1 MRGHALKPRGL
12 LGVPQELLDEILS
25 DLEHSDLVSFALV
38 SHACAALV
46 VPRHTQYRTIR
57 TRHQRHDE
65 WRHLSRRVDLTR
77 NIREVHICEPGN
89 KTASDRVPTTLV
101 ENCGAEASM
110 SEVQRENRRIRD
122 MCIALKHM
130 RRLHTF
136 TWTWNVTPAA
146 APTISP
152 VHENAVLE
160 VLSRKA
166 RLRHLGL
173 MGLFGMHA
181 SGILLDPNS
190 AGYPLWR
197 FSNLTSI
204 CLRGDA
210 WIKSTNAAHLKQML
224 ERCPNLE
231 YIEMPMEFSAL
242 SECTFPELRKL
253 NLYLQSGGMR
263 SIDPCFVRF
272 LNNHPSIEDLSWLPL
287 GPVYL
292 SPQTLPALRRLRT
305 NIHVVGLLES
315 RLLESLDVYQL
326 DPATLLGLGN
336 LPVTNIK
343 QLTLHEFG
351 DLETMRELA
360 ALFPNLVWLSMPS
373 RYGHFTV
380 EDWLDLLP
388 RFTQLQVFRGQ
399 GLWAAVTLN
408 MQKMHGV
415 ILQLVQACP
424 NLRQLDHSAYNHNR
438 LDSNRIT
445 IIREGFM
452 GENPPMSTISTALRN
467 FKEPTKEELNQI
479 FFSLPASGLVDGVV
493 GGGSEK
499 TSSTEVEKMEINA
512 VLSLGIQGE
521 EDAYAGKLYILAPY
535 LAFASIDRK
544 SVRFT
549 VPLSTIRRV
558 ERLNARAEIYALSLS
573 TWHGS
578 KIIVQL
584 TSLRPTADLFCSL
597 LRDALKIEL
606 QRGQMRA
613 VKGFVKTC
621 YSEALIASGSQL
633 AENEREDGSL
643 ISEEKDDAAPRDS
656 TYHGGLGLKYKFPG
670 DAKKLRE
677 TSKIKLWTQYLK
689 VHGRNLTL
697 LRYPQCTRLVQVGLP
712 NRLRG
717 EMWETL
723 SGSVFLRFSNP
734 GFYETLLERNKGR
747 NTTSTEDIEK
757 DLHRSLPEYA
767 GYQSEEGISAL
778 RRVLQAYS
786 FKNPELGYCQ
796 AMNILAAAIL
806 IYMSEEQAFWLLEV
820 LCDRLLPGYYA
831 PSMHGTLLDQ
841 RVFESLVQRCLPI
854 IHEHFHNVDVQL
866 SVASLP
872 WFLSL
877 YINSMPM
884 IFAFRIVDCFFCMG
898 PKVLF
903 QVGLAILKINGEKLL
918 QIQDDG
924 GFLNLMRDYFAS
936 LGDSAHPDSPDPRAR
951 AITRFQELLLVSF
964 REFSVITDDMILS
977 ERRRFRSEIIH
988 SIESFSKRSAIRNL
1002 KSLGRFSKEQAGLVY
1017 DALYKAMW
1025 IVPPPPDM
1033 PPPPS
1038 LVTTAEATE
1047 EKPETRIGLKTFQ
1060 FFMSEIATW
1069 ARDERIVS
1077 NGFQRRIDREIAEHE
1092 FIDRLFFFWDT
1103 SCRGA
1108 LSFQDLISGL
1118 DGVMFNDLMENIEW
1132 FFNIHD
1138 KNKDGYL
1145 TKDEVLTLS
1154 ETLLFIFRYEVGD
1167 AYLGAVS
1174 RFMTNAFEY
1183 GDALMPE
1190 PEGEPIIN
1198 EQGGETP
1205 PAMPTN
1211 QPYLNL
1217 ATFRMVVLAD
1227 EVLESFFETDLSG
1240 SFKLEPLPEMELPVS
1255 SGGLLGDIWSTIA
1268 TDNNKKMFHMVTD
1281 EIGKTIGKHQEHG
1294 RTQSPRIASDAR
1306 DAAFCEQDKFAEW
1319 GR

>member
-1 MRGHALKPRGL
+1 
-12 LGVPQELLDEILS
+12 
-25 DLEHSDLVSFALV
+25 
-38 SHACAALV
+38 
-46 VPRHTQYRTIR
+46 
-57 TRHQRHDE
+57 
-65 WRHLSRRVDLTR
+65 
-77 NIREVHICEPGN
+77 
-89 KTASDRVPTTLV
+89 
-101 ENCGAEASM
+101 
-110 SEVQRENRRIRD
+110 
-122 MCIALKHM
+122 
-130 RRLHTF
+130 
-136 TWTWNVTPAA
+136 
-146 APTISP
+146 
-152 VHENAVLE
+152 
-160 VLSRKA
+160 
-166 RLRHLGL
+166 
-173 MGLFGMHA
+173 
-181 SGILLDPNS
+181 
-190 AGYPLWR
+190 
-197 FSNLTSI
+197 
-204 CLRGDA
+204 
-210 WIKSTNAAHLKQML
+210 
-224 ERCPNLE
+224 
-231 YIEMPMEFSAL
+231 
-242 SECTFPELRKL
+242 
-253 NLYLQSGGMR
+253 
-263 SIDPCFVRF
+263 
-272 LNNHPSIEDLSWLPL
+272 
-287 GPVYL
+287 
-292 SPQTLPALRRLRT
+292 
-305 NIHVVGLLES
+305 
-315 RLLESLDVYQL
+315 
-326 DPATLLGLGN
+326 
-336 LPVTNIK
+336 
-343 QLTLHEFG
+343 
-351 DLETMRELA
+351 
-360 ALFPNLVWLSMPS
+360 
-373 RYGHFTV
+373 
-380 EDWLDLLP
+380 
-388 RFTQLQVFRGQ
+388 
-399 GLWAAVTLN
+399 
-408 MQKMHGV
+408 
-415 ILQLVQACP
+415 
-424 NLRQLDHSAYNHNR
+424 
-438 LDSNRIT
+438 
-445 IIREGFM
+445 
-452 GENPPMSTISTALRN
+452 MSTISTALRN
-467 FKEPTKEELNQI
+467 FKEPTKEQLTQI
-479 FFSLPASGLVDGVV
+479 FFSLPSVGSLDGT
-493 GGGSEK
+493 EK
-499 TSSTEVEKMEINA
+499 TPAQEVEKMDINA
-512 VLSLGIQGE
+512 VLSLGVQGE
-521 EDAYAGKLYILAPY
+521 EDAYAGKLYIMSPY
-535 LAFASIDRK
+535 LAFASLDRK

-549 VPLSTIRRV
+549 IPLSTIRRV
-558 ERLNARAEIYALSLS
+558 ERLNARAGIYALSLS
-573 TWHGS
+573 TWHGA

-621 YSEALIASGSQL
+621 YSEALVSTTSHVAD
-633 AENEREDGSL
+633 NEREDGSL
-643 ISEEKDDAAPRDS
+643 ISEEKDDPVPRES

-670 DAKKLRE
+670 DPKKLRE
-677 TSKIKLWTQYLK
+677 ASKIKLWTQYLRA
-689 VHGRNLTL
+689 HGRNLTL

-723 SGSVFLRFSNP
+723 SGSVYLRFSNP
-734 GFYETLLERNKGR
+734 GYYEELLEKNTGR
-747 NTTSTEDIEK
+747 TTTSTEDIEK

-841 RVFESLVQRCLPI
+841 RVFEALVQRCLPI
-854 IHEHFHNVDVQL
+854 IHDHFQDVDVQL

-936 LGDSAHPDSPDPRAR
+936 LGDSAHPNSPDPRAR

-964 REFSVITDDMILS
+964 REFSVITDEMILS

-1017 DALYKAMW
+1017 DALYKAMC
-1025 IVPPPPDM
+1025 IVPPPPDA
-1033 PPPPS
+1033 PPAPT
-1038 LVTTAEATE
+1038 LVSPGDVGTE
-1047 EKPETRIGLKTFQ
+1047 EKPETRIELKTFQ
-1060 FFMSEIATW
+1060 FFLSEIATW

-1108 LSFQDLISGL
+1108 LSFQDLIMGL

-1132 FFNIHD
+1132 FFNLHD
-1138 KNKDGYL
+1138 KNKDGFL

-1154 ETLLFIFRYEVGD
+1154 ETFLFIFRYEVGD

-1183 GDALMPE
+1183 GDALLPPPE
-1190 PEGEPIIN
+1190 DEQPAQLN

-1205 PAMPTN
+1205 PAVPTN

-1227 EVLESFFETDLSG
+1227 EVLESFFETDLSA
-1240 SFKLEPLPEMELPVS
+1240 SFRLEPLPEMELPVS
-1255 SGGLLGDIWSTIA
+1255 SSGLLDNIWSTIA
-1268 TDNNKKMFHMVTD
+1268 TDTNKKMFNMFTD
-1281 EIGKTIGKHQEHG
+1281 EIGKTIGKHQVVHRPSIG
-1294 RTQSPRIASDAR
+1294 RYTKLEEPKARESLLTPSMRHSASKSSLSAESVKTVATSTSSTLSVDVSVAGPGKGPLPSSGSGFSPLPMLHAANIALMERTPFAIDDAKDDEDESDEDLEGGDNDDQVMDEV
-1306 DAAFCEQDKFAEW
+1306 DAFLEAHDSGLTEADKEVAKDLLTAEPVK
-1319 GR
+1319 